1 MRENKRPYGL
11 LSSLVLA
18 VALATL
24 ATYPA
29 VVRSIVGARLAA
41 RVETA
46 AAARAG
52 HPDAWSS
59 EPVALRVE
67 RLGGLLSSWET
78 IGGCGAGSSAGA
90 GAAVKWIGRG
100 TSGGLFNLQLLASYM
115 PLPEGV
121 HYDSGY
127 TLSVTAQITRDIGEK
142 WNVGVLVPY
151 LYKYYRNYF
160 DLRYNPVDIS
170 NGGIG
175 DVNLLGTRKF
185 GAINDTSLTLSIGL
199 PTGIHDARYKK
210 DLLSQ
215 EKQLGIG
222 RVTGAI
228 TLDHTMDELWGLIVF
243 GASGGYRGGENELK
257 NYRAPFAGAYA
268 YSGYYLGPFIPSLGI
283 SYNHFFK
290 RDRDRTLE
298 QQMSLNT
305 VAGNV
310 ALEWASDYVAV
321 LGGFSLPVT
330 VPKFELDPWLVAV
343 GVSFSPF

>member
-1 MRENKRPYGL
+1 MG
-11 LSSLVLA
+11 A
-18 VALATL
+18 VALGVAVALLL
-24 ATYPA
+24 AYPA
-29 VVRSIVGARLAA
+29 IVRTFVGSRLAA
-41 RVETA
+41 RVDEA
-46 AAARAG
+46 AATRAA

-59 EPVALRVE
+59 EPVALRLE
-67 RLGGLLSSWET
+67 RLGGLLASWET

-100 TSGGLFNLQLLASYM
+100 TRGGLFNLQVLGSYM
-115 PLPEGV
+115 PLPEGL

-127 TLSVTAQITRDIGEK
+127 NLSVTTQITRDIGEK

-160 DLRYNPVDIS
+160 DLRYNPIDIS
-170 NGGIG
+170 NAGLG
-175 DVNLLGTRKF
+175 DVNLLGTRRF
-185 GAINDTSLTLSIGL
+185 GPINATALTLSVGL
-199 PTGIHDARYKK
+199 PTGIHDARYKN

-222 RVTGAI
+222 RVTGAL
-228 TLDHTMDELWGLIVF
+228 TLDHTMDELWGLIVL

-257 NYRAPFAGAYA
+257 NFRAPFAGAYA
-268 YSGYYLGPFIPSLGI
+268 YSGYYLGPFLPSLGL

-298 QQMSLNT
+298 QDMSLNT

-310 ALEWASDYVAV
+310 AIEWASDYVAI

-343 GVSFSPF
+343 GFSISPF

>member
-1 MRENKRPYGL
+1 MREKQRYDFL
-11 LSSLVLA
+11 W
-18 VALATL
+18 ALALAGAVTTL
-24 ATYPA
+24 VGYPT
-29 VVRSIVGARLAA
+29 VVRTLVGDRLAA
-41 RVETA
+41 RVDAATTA
-46 AAARAG
+46 RVAAR
-52 HPDAWSS
+52 DAWSN

-67 RLGGLLSSWET
+67 RLGRLLASWET

-100 TSGGLFNLQLLASYM
+100 TRGGLFNAQVLASYM
-115 PLPEGV
+115 PLPEGL

-127 TLSVTAQITRDIGEK
+127 TLSVTTQITRDIGEK

-170 NGGIG
+170 NAGLG
-175 DVNLLGTRKF
+175 DVNLLATRRF
-185 GAINDTSLTLSIGL
+185 GPINATSLTLSVGL
-199 PTGIHDARYKK
+199 PTGVYAARYKN

-215 EKQLGIG
+215 EKQLGLG
-222 RVTGAI
+222 RFTGAL
-228 TLDHTMDELWGLIVF
+228 TLDHTMDELWGLVVV
-243 GASGGYRGGENELK
+243 GASGGYRGGENRLK
-257 NYRAPFAGAYA
+257 NFRAPFAAAYA
-268 YSGYYLGPFIPSLGI
+268 YSGYYLGPFLPSLGL
-283 SYNHFFK
+283 SFNHFFK

-298 QQMSLNT
+298 QDMSLNT

-310 ALEWASDYVAV
+310 AIEWASDYVAI

-343 GVSFSPF
+343 GFSISPF

>member
-1 MRENKRPYGL
+1 MSGNRRFKWAL
-11 LSSLVLA
+11 AMVLA
-18 VALATL
+18 GAVVALVA
-24 ATYPA
+24 YPT
-29 VVRSIVGARLAA
+29 VVRFVVGHSLAERASATARTGASHA
-41 RVETA
+41 E
-46 AAARAG
+46 
-52 HPDAWSS
+52 AWSQ

-90 GAAVKWIGRG
+90 GASVKWIGRG
-100 TSGGLFNLQLLASYM
+100 TRGGLFNAQFLASYM
-115 PLPEGV
+115 PLPEGL

-127 TLSVTAQITRDIGEK
+127 NLSVTAQITRDVADE

-175 DVNLLGTRKF
+175 DVNFLVTRRF
-185 GAINDTSLTLSIGL
+185 GPINATALTLSVGM
-199 PTGIHDARYKK
+199 PTGTFHARYKN

-215 EKQLGIG
+215 EKQLGLG
-222 RVTGAI
+222 RHTGAL
-228 TLDHTMDELWGLIVF
+228 TLDHTMDELWGLIVV
-243 GASGGYRGGENELK
+243 GASGGYRGGENAYK
-257 NYRAPFAGAYA
+257 NFRAPVAGAYA
-268 YSGYYLGPFIPSLGI
+268 YAGYYLGPFIPSFGV

-298 QQMSLNT
+298 QDMALNT

-310 ALEWASDYVAV
+310 AIEWASDYVAI

-330 VPKFELDPWLVAV
+330 VPKFEVDPWLVAIGFSV
-343 GVSFSPF
+343 SPF